1 MQKKI
6 IALAVAG
13 LVSGAA
19 FAQSNVTIYGIVDAG
34 FSSASGKV
42 AQNVTGQP
50 TTKSGR
56 VNGIDS
62 GLLSGSRIGFRG
74 TEDLGGGLKAVFTLE
89 YGLSVD
95 DNTGVG
101 VGALTT
107 ARQQYVGLAGGFG
120 TVVAGRLQT
129 PGYDWAVKYD
139 ANASSAFSVQHIMR
153 SAAGG
158 TLHAA
163 SRVNNGAAY
172 ISPSFSGLTV
182 KAAYAF
188 GEQDGVVNTTAPS
201 VAGSSEDKTGVLA
214 LSADYEVG
222 PLAAGLV
229 YHRQSNIMSRTTAP
243 SPLHN
248 EDDQTEWGLAA
259 SYNFGMVTP
268 YASYSRRSYDFANAP
283 TLDTYKDKI
292 WAVGVRVPAGNGSFY
307 AQYARQTGD
316 NQNRTTGANLAAGL
330 TNASKGWGVGYTHSM
345 SKRTTAYAGYA
356 RVAYDDGAQVRAAS
370 FGGLATLADEK
381 YSRLVAGVRHSF

>member
-42 AQNVTGQP
+42 SQTVTGQP
-50 TTKSGR
+50 ATKSGR

-89 YGLSVD
+89 YALNVD
-95 DNTGVG
+95 TDAGVG
-101 VGALTT
+101 SGGSFAS
-107 ARQQYVGLAGGFG
+107 RQQFVGLAGGFG

-139 ANASSAFSVQHIMR
+139 ANVSSAFSPLHTLR
-153 SAAGG
+153 SAGGG

-163 SRVNNGAAY
+163 SRVNNAAAY
-172 ISPSFSGLTV
+172 ISPNFSGLTV

-188 GEQDGVVNTTAPS
+188 GEQDGVVTQAPAAA
-201 VAGSSEDKTGVLA
+201 AGSSEDKAGVLA

-229 YHRQSNIMSRTTAP
+229 YHRLSNIGGVATAVVD
-243 SPLHN
+243 N
-248 EDDQTEWGLAA
+248 KDDQTEWGLGV
-259 SYNFGMVTP
+259 SYNFGMVKP
-268 YASYSRRSYDFANAP
+268 YASYQRRSYDYADAP
-283 TLDTYKDKI
+283 ATIDTYKDKT
-292 WAVGVRVPAGNGSFY
+292 WQVGVQVPTGNGSFY
-307 AQYARQTGD
+307 AQYVRQTGD
-316 NQNRTTGANLAAGL
+316 NQNRGTGANLAAGL
-330 TNASKGWGVGYTHSM
+330 TNAAKGWGVGYTHSM
-345 SKRTTAYAGYA
+345 SKRTTAYAGYS
-356 RVAYDDGAQVRAAS
+356 RVTYDDGAQNRGT